1 MCVSLQSFGRSGLD
15 PSRCDPKFE
24 VSWMRCDVKGFVTPQ
39 MMSLCFFLRN
49 DVKMKISVKDAVLIK
64 DPTV

>member
-1 MCVSLQSFGRSGLD
+1 MKKSQCVCFSFGRSGLD

-49 DVKMKISVKDAVLIK
+49 DVK
-64 DPTV
+64 